1 MSRAEEIT
9 SEVRKLVLTCRS
21 LEAQLQQSM
30 PKKTH
35 QEIVAKMQAS
45 IDAVTAE
52 LGRTRTELET
62 TTTIGQRISTLEA
75 QISSQSE
82 TISSQSRT
90 IESLSSKLSE
100 ATVPFPM
107 YTEALS
113 KLQEAQAS
121 IATMVNKSDYAAAQV
136 RCAELE
142 EQIRGMVPRAQ
153 CAVLEI
159 ELANSVPI
167 AKYEELRQSL
177 ERMVPKEEL
186 AQAESRIA
194 ELEKALSNT
203 VPRQDFEELTA
214 RITQI
219 TREAEEVA
227 SRMAPTAQV
236 EMFVEAQPP
245 RMEETPIP
253 TETAPTAIVEPASEI
268 VQQSPAEQVIQT
280 VQSANEI
287 SEVQSQLSD
296 INSTIETGATT
307 TSAPAIVSDGSGF
320 RFANTDFCA
329 RSGLEFLQDL
339 EKVDAAVIATH
350 LQNGDFERWFRD
362 VLTDQDCA
370 TSLQGIRDSNAT
382 GEELRAMLVAV
393 VAPRYRH

>member
-21 LEAQLQQSM
+21 LEAQLQQSI
-30 PKKTH
+30 PKKSH
-35 QEIVAKMQAS
+35 QEIVTKMQAS
-45 IDAVTAE
+45 IDSITAE

-62 TTTIGQRISTLEA
+62 TTSIGQRISALDA

-90 IESLSSKLSE
+90 IESLSSRLSE

-121 IATMVNKSDYAAAQV
+121 IATMVNKSDYAIVQV

-177 ERMVPKEEL
+177 ERMVPREEL
-186 AQAESRIA
+186 AQAESRVA

-214 RITQI
+214 RISQI

-227 SRMAPTAQV
+227 SRIAPVDQIEMPV
-236 EMFVEAQPP
+236 ESQPA

-253 TETAPTAIVEPASEI
+253 TEAAPIAIVEPVSEI
-268 VQQSPAEQVIQT
+268 AQPAPAEQVQT

-296 INSTIETGATT
+296 INSTMETGATT
-307 TSAPAIVSDGSGF
+307 ASAPTVVSDDAGF

-362 VLTDQDCA
+362 VLTDQGCA
-370 TSLQGIRDSNAT
+370 ASLQGIRDSNAT

-393 VAPRYRH
+393 VAPRYRR